1 MMPMLQGRYTLDP
14 LSLERGFSCSG
25 CYGNFRGG
33 YRAMPCCAGQM
44 IHHSQCPGCF
54 STARDLEI
62 CRLCRRPVAAIALAA
77 VQSETPTA
85 PLFTFAAVF
94 ALKAKSRKELR
105 AARADSQSNVSI
117 DVNVLNRRVPPSGS
131 ASVVSPSRGEE
142 EHIVI
147 ATPTARRFKGFLKR
161 RLPPSSTKY
170 GASDNTDGHA
180 ADPEFGDAIRLL
192 PI

>member
-25 CYGNFRGG
+25 CYGTS
-33 YRAMPCCAGQM
+33 AEDIGQC
-44 IHHSQCPGCF
+44 HA
-54 STARDLEI
+54 ARVKCVPAASRRPDIWRSAAFAVGPSLRSPLLPSNQKRRRPRSSPLL
-62 CRLCRRPVAAIALAA
+62 RLCIESEIQERSKGCARGIAI
-77 VQSETPTA
+77 
-85 PLFTFAAVF
+85 
-94 ALKAKSRKELR
+94 
-105 AARADSQSNVSI
+105 DVSI

-170 GASDNTDGHA
+170 GATDNTDGHA